1 MSTANPIVAESRA
14 AKLKRLEL
22 DDIQLFRD
30 LYNNSEPAE
39 NEKDRIK
46 ELNLSALFR
55 AAFGRRPNEN
65 EKPHVFQLTLGKAV
79 FDDITIDGIVCIVST
94 PEEIEYVV
102 YAIDI
107 LNEVEPVGMPAL
119 HVMSALS
126 KYNPAIYKQFAEDN
140 DLL

>member
-1 MSTANPIVAESRA
+1 MTSVVAESRA
-14 AKLKRLEL
+14 AKLKNLEL
-22 DDIQLFRD
+22 NDIQLFRD
-30 LYNNSEPAE
+30 LHNNTNPAE
-39 NEKDRIK
+39 NETDRIK

-65 EKPHVFQLTLGKAV
+65 EIPHVFQLTLGKAV
-79 FDDITIDGIVCIVST
+79 FDDITIDGIVAIVST

-107 LNEVEPVGMPAL
+107 LNEVEPIGMPAL
-119 HVMSALS
+119 VAMSAIS
-126 KYNPAIYKQFAEDN
+126 KYNPAIYQQFAEAC